1 MQKVLIHLAGLSIML
16 CSAGVANADGWSAEG
31 TPWQFQTNAD
41 RANKALIT
49 DLIERKKGGY
59 YDAFK
64 INNYYTTTI
73 ERQVNCNFSPQA
85 KGNDSATSQGNDA
98 SAGNPRGSSG
108 NSAGSTGN
116 SNGNSGSL
124 NHGGSVASNQ
134 SNSGQVGSS
143 VTGSHSTTQ
152 FGPTNAQGGSTRQ
165 DAQTSQTNSGNQTV
179 NVSGSTACEF
189 AAGSAFN

>member
-1 MQKVLIHLAGLSIML
+1 ML
-16 CSAGVANADGWSAEG
+16 CSAGFASAEGWSAEG

-41 RANKALIT
+41 RANKALVT

-64 INNYYTTTI
+64 INNSYTITI
-73 ERQVNCNFSPQA
+73 ERQVNCNFSPMA
-85 KGNDSATSQGNDA
+85 KGNDSSTSQGNDA

-108 NSAGSTGN
+108 NSLGATGN
-116 SNGNSGSL
+116 SNGNSGNL
-124 NHGGSVASNQ
+124 GHGGSVASNQ
-134 SNSGQVGSS
+134 SNTGQVGSS

-152 FGPTNAQGGSTRQ
+152 FGPINAQGGNTRQ
-165 DAQTSQTNSGNQTV
+165 DAQTSQTNSGNQTTM
-179 NVSGSTACEF
+179 VSGSTACEF